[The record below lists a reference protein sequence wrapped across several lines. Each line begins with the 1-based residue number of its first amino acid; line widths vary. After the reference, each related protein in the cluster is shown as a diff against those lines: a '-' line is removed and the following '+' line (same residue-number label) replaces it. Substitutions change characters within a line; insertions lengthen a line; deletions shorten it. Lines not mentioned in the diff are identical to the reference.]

1 MARLEPPLR
10 GASDAA
16 ERALGD
22 PASAL
27 VFLKDVALL
36 LKDCAFDARVPRLD
50 KWILV
55 AAAVYLLSPVDLVP
69 DVIPI
74 RGRMDDLGLIIWAL
88 RRLLKSAGPN
98 VVRDLW
104 RGTDEGL
111 ALVLGAAGMELRKDE
126 V

>member
-1 MARLEPPLR
+1 VLI
-10 GASDAA
+10 
-16 ERALGD
+16 
-22 PASAL
+22 
-27 VFLKDVALL
+27 KDVALL

-50 KWILV
+50 KWVLV

-69 DVIPI
+69 NAIPVL
-74 RGRMDDLGLIIWAL
+74 GRMDDLGLIIWAL
-88 RRLLKSAGPN
+88 RRLLNAAGPD

-104 RGTDEGL
+104 RGTDGGL